1 MDKGHVY
8 LIDDDLEIL
17 ATLRQLLQ
25 FAGYQ
30 VRCWSNALDFLQ
42 ELPNEAPAVVV
53 TDMQMPKMTGLELH
67 QALIEKGRQIPVIY
81 LSGEASVGQAIRAM
95 KHDAHEFLLKPFT
108 REDLLGAISAGLER
122 DRIAMQQHIQKMRI
136 AEALRH
142 LSPREREVHGLMLQG
157 CKNAEIVERLCI
169 SLPTAKQ
176 YKSEVMRKLG
186 VRSLAQLMELAR
198 TDTGSDT

>member
-95 KHDAHEFLLKPFT
+95 KHGAHEFLLKPFT

>member
-30 VRCWSNALDFLQ
+30 VRCWSSAPDFLQ

-67 QALIEKGRQIPVIY
+67 QALIERGRQIPVIY

-95 KHDAHEFLLKPFT
+95 KHGAHEFLLKPFT

-122 DRIAMQQHIQKMRI
+122 DRIAMQQHIHKMRI
-136 AEALRH
+136 AEAMRH
-142 LSPREREVHGLMLQG
+142 LSPREREVHGLLLQG
-157 CKNAEIVERLCI
+157 CKNAEIVEKMGI

-186 VRSLAQLMELAR
+186 VRSLAQLMELAK
-198 TDTGSDT
+198 TDLGPAA